1 MDFIYSLYQQ
11 DNFVLILAI
20 ILVVLVILFAVIYFW
35 GKKDKELEETRKLQK
50 IEVDTFKEEEKEIP
64 LEVKEEVVEEVKL
77 TEEDAN
83 VTLFEPTIKEEEE
96 LPILEE
102 VVKPILSDSDSDEAK
117 PIALSELDNED
128 VDLSVLE
135 NIKNE
140 FNELALPVEEV
151 EEEKPLFKPSPQI
164 FSSVFVNKPQDNN
177 EEVSKTEV
185 IEEPKKVEPKLFSI
199 ALDDEDIELPSLNDN
214 VNKIEGE
221 SYEVN

>member
-20 ILVVLVILFAVIYFW
+20 ILVVLVILFAIIYFW

-50 IEVDTFKEEEKEIP
+50 IEVDTFKEEEKE
-64 LEVKEEVVEEVKL
+64 EVVEEVKI

-83 VTLFEPTIKEEEE
+83 VTLFEPTIKEEEK

-102 VVKPILSDSDSDEAK
+102 IVKPILSDSDSDEAK
-117 PIALSELDNED
+117 PIALSELDNEN

-140 FNELALPVEEV
+140 FNELALPVEDV

-185 IEEPKKVEPKLFSI
+185 IEEQKKVEPKLFSI
-199 ALDDEDIELPSLNDN
+199 IDDEEDIELPSLNDN
-214 VNKIEGE
+214 INKIEGE